1 MDLNRLLELNNNY
14 NDSHNKVVNLLQSIL
29 EKGELTEGD
38 YGDIQDNYSKNEDNY
53 NELNKAEN
61 SYMKSDFELKLET
74 LQNTKIDLDVDS
86 VLDLLTNGGRN
97 SAIYK
102 DADGNIILDAAKI
115 GDLDQVKVLV
125 DENSKKIA
133 SIVADTV
140 VEQQDG
146 TKVKLKVLFS
156 TLDQKVDGITTT
168 VGEVSG
174 VANDANSKAT
184 ANTQKI
190 SQINQ
195 TVEGITSTVKQV
207 QGVANSANGKADDAL
222 TKASQI
228 EQTVD
233 GIKTTVQNTG
243 VKVDGSIKETY
254 NEFYLSTSN
263 TTATGGSWVKTAPA
277 PQAGKYIWLR
287 DVYVTNT
294 GEKTYGN
301 PVCITGAK
309 GDKGDKGDQGVQ
321 GVPGLQGLQG
331 EQGEQ
336 GVPGPAGPTGPKG
349 PQGEKGDPGLQ
360 GLQGERGEQGIPGK
374 PGKDGTDGTNGK
386 TTYFHIKY
394 SSVANPTTS
403 DQMSE
408 TPNIYIGT
416 YTDFSS
422 EDSTDP
428 KKYTW
433 YRFQGLQG
441 EKGEKGIPGVGT
453 DGKTSYLHIKY
464 SNDGGKTFTSGN
476 GETPG
481 NYIGTYTDFVAD
493 DSMTVSKYT
502 WAKIKGE
509 TGAKGDKG
517 DQGLQGLQGERGEQG
532 IPGKPG
538 KDGTNGTNGKTS
550 YFHIKY
556 SSVANPTTTNQMSE
570 TPNTYIG
577 TYTDFNSDDSTDPK
591 KYTWHR
597 FQGLQGEKGE
607 RGIPGVGTDGKTSYL
622 HIKYSN
628 DGGKTFTSNNGE
640 TVGSYIGTYTDFSQN
655 DSTTVSEYTWAKI
668 KGDTG
673 AKGDKGEQGEKGNP
687 GTPGKDGTDGNTSY
701 FHIKYSSVANPTT
714 ASQMSE
720 TPNTYIG
727 TYVDFTKNDSDDPKK
742 YTWYRFQGLQ
752 GAKGD
757 QGIPGVGKDG
767 KTSYLHIKY
776 SNDGGK
782 TFTANNGE
790 TVGTHIGTCTDFN
803 SNDPTTVGSY
813 TWAKIK
819 GETGAK
825 GDTGAS
831 GTGIASITEEYY
843 LSTSKTEQTGGSWTT
858 TAPTWSVGKYIWT
871 RSKIVY
877 KNPTSTAYTTPVC
890 DSSWEAVNGIQI
902 GGRNLVL
909 NSDVLGNSFLVAG
922 GYKGERSVVTDPDAK
937 CGKHVEFKC
946 TTAGAGPHTQIF
958 DKTPDKVGKVY
969 TWSFWAKA
977 SVEKTGNL
985 GSEAGGLKAVR
996 LTTSWQKFT
1005 HTWTFTDTQYSS
1017 FTWYL
1022 AWKVGEI
1029 LYVRDLKIEEGNQA
1043 TDWTPAPEDVSSAIG
1058 NNIKTVD
1065 VQYYLSTSNTALQGG
1080 TWTTTAPTWVNG
1092 KYMWSK
1098 TVTTLAN
1105 GTVKESKP
1113 TCIAGAKGDTGAKGD
1128 KGEQGTQGIGV
1139 KQVQILYFVHDSKTS
1154 APSTTATGWSTSI
1167 PAYQTGKYLWQ
1178 VNKITYTNNSTA
1190 FTTPVYLSS
1199 WEAENKAETAVSIAN
1214 QTSDKFEWI
1223 VKKGSTASG
1232 IQLTD
1237 KAIEAI
1243 ANSNIKLKAKQI
1255 TLEGLVTANGN
1266 FKILED
1272 GSIEATNGK
1281 FTGEIN
1287 ADKGKI
1293 SSDLEVDGMNVSGNL
1308 SVDTLD
1314 VRQIN
1319 CPNLAVGLT
1328 SDIKITV
1335 NPGATNA
1342 TNVFANG
1349 ATFTSMQ
1356 TCIES
1361 IPKNL
1366 NGYTVYIS
1374 VASQIS
1380 ENISFKGFNGG
1391 VLDIKFN
1398 ADCLGYIAGYNCSAQ
1413 LLIQGTGSSTQTLVS
1428 NYRTTGNVNM
1438 RVAGN
1443 ATANLVQTVPP
1454 GAVLLL
1460 TNIDS
1465 NGWGYTTYNG
1475 KSGWMSTNT
1484 SYMVKDEVYQT
1495 TGSSTAVKPSTL
1507 VALDNQYYATGF
1519 TNCSYVSLY
1528 KMEIY
1533 GKTGN
1538 DANWAIGSEHN
1549 SFVRTSTLKITA
1561 SENGFYS
1568 ANGGRIYEFS
1578 TNGKVNKIAQKA
1590 RNGGTIYIND
1600 GTTLNGTMSKDNSS
1614 QIIYNSSG
1622 VTQDTSSNVG
1632 TNDNTSTATSSVTI
1646 YSTGGNSY
1654 RHNVYTGWKN
1664 DNTVRQGD
1672 YGYGDCDGIWLFGTQ
1687 FASKLKG
1694 MNVTK
1699 ITLTV
1704 TRQNG
1709 GIYGAVTSTL
1719 KMHNYS
1725 SQPGGAPTYVSG
1737 WSKTFSLAVN
1747 NTTTITITDS
1757 AVLTAIKNGTC
1768 QGFGLQGAYDSSHYA
1783 VFSGNCTLTATIH

>member
-1 MDLNRLLELNNNY
+1 MDLDRLLQLNNNY
-14 NDSHNKVVNLLQSIL
+14 NDSHNKVVNLLQAIL

-38 YGDIQDNYSKNEDNY
+38 YGDIQNNYSQNENNY

-61 SYMKSDFELKLET
+61 DYMKSDFELKLET
-74 LQNTKIDLDVDS
+74 LQNTKIDLDIDS

-102 DADGNIILDAAKI
+102 DADGNIVLDAARI
-115 GDLDQVKVLV
+115 GELNQVKVLV
-125 DENSKKIA
+125 DENNKKIA

-140 VEQQDG
+140 VEQKDG

-207 QGVANSANGKADDAL
+207 QGVANTANGKADDAL

-243 VKVDGSIKETY
+243 AKVDGSIKETY

-263 TTATGGSWVKTAPA
+263 TTVTGGSWVQTAPA

-294 GEKTYGN
+294 GDKTYGN

-309 GDKGDKGDQGVQ
+309 GDKGDKGDQGPQ
-321 GVPGLQGLQG
+321 GVQ
-331 EQGEQ
+331 
-336 GVPGPAGPTGPKG
+336 
-349 PQGEKGDPGLQ
+349 GLQ
-360 GLQGERGEQGIPGK
+360 GLQGERGEQGISGK
-374 PGKDGTDGTNGK
+374 PGKDGTNGTNGTNGK

-394 SSVANPTTS
+394 SSIENPTTS
-403 DQMSE
+403 AQMSE

-416 YTDFSS
+416 YTDFSPT
-422 EDSTDP
+422 DSTDP
-428 KKYTW
+428 KNYTW

-441 EKGEKGIPGVGT
+441 EKGEKGIPGK
-453 DGKTSYLHIKY
+453 DGDGRTSYLHIKY
-464 SNDGGKTFTSGN
+464 SNDGGKTFTSNN

-517 DQGLQGLQGERGEQG
+517 DRGLQGLQGEQGEQG

-538 KDGTNGTNGKTS
+538 KDGVNGTNGTNGKTS

-556 SSVANPTTTNQMSE
+556 SSVENPTTSSQMSE

-577 TYTDFNSDDSTDPK
+577 TYTDFTQSD
-591 KYTWHR
+591 
-597 FQGLQGEKGE
+597 
-607 RGIPGVGTDGKTSYL
+607 
-622 HIKYSN
+622 SN
-628 DGGKTFTSNNGE
+628 
-640 TVGSYIGTYTDFSQN
+640 
-655 DSTTVSEYTWAKI
+655 
-668 KGDTG
+668 
-673 AKGDKGEQGEKGNP
+673 
-687 GTPGKDGTDGNTSY
+687 
-701 FHIKYSSVANPTT
+701 
-714 ASQMSE
+714 
-720 TPNTYIG
+720 
-727 TYVDFTKNDSDDPKK
+727 DPKK

-752 GAKGD
+752 GAKGE
-757 QGIPGVGKDG
+757 QGIPGIGKDG

-803 SNDPTTVGSY
+803 SNDPTSVGSY

-825 GDTGAS
+825 GDTG
-831 GTGIASITEEYY
+831 
-843 LSTSKTEQTGGSWTT
+843 
-858 TAPTWSVGKYIWT
+858 
-871 RSKIVY
+871 
-877 KNPTSTAYTTPVC
+877 
-890 DSSWEAVNGIQI
+890 
-902 GGRNLVL
+902 
-909 NSDVLGNSFLVAG
+909 
-922 GYKGERSVVTDPDAK
+922 
-937 CGKHVEFKC
+937 
-946 TTAGAGPHTQIF
+946 
-958 DKTPDKVGKVY
+958 
-969 TWSFWAKA
+969 
-977 SVEKTGNL
+977 
-985 GSEAGGLKAVR
+985 
-996 LTTSWQKFT
+996 
-1005 HTWTFTDTQYSS
+1005 
-1017 FTWYL
+1017 
-1022 AWKVGEI
+1022 
-1029 LYVRDLKIEEGNQA
+1029 
-1043 TDWTPAPEDVSSAIG
+1043 
-1058 NNIKTVD
+1058 
-1065 VQYYLSTSNTALQGG
+1065 
-1080 TWTTTAPTWVNG
+1080 
-1092 KYMWSK
+1092 
-1098 TVTTLAN
+1098 
-1105 GTVKESKP
+1105 
-1113 TCIAGAKGDTGAKGD
+1113 
-1128 KGEQGTQGIGV
+1128 EQGTQGIGV
-1139 KQVQILYFVHDSKTS
+1139 KQVQVLYFIHTSKTS
-1154 APSTTATGWSTSI
+1154 APSTSASGWTTSI

-1190 FTTPVYLSS
+1190 FTTPVYISS

-1214 QTSDKFEWI
+1214 QTSEKFEWI

-1232 IQLTD
+1232 ILLTD

-1243 ANSNIKLKAKQI
+1243 ANSNIKLKASQI
-1255 TLEGLVTANGN
+1255 TLEGIVTANTN
-1266 FKILED
+1266 FKILSD
-1272 GSIEATNGK
+1272 GSVEAKNANITGK
-1281 FTGEIN
+1281 IN
-1287 ADKGKI
+1287 ATSGKI
-1293 SSDLEVDGMNVSGNL
+1293 SSDLEVEGMNVSGNL
-1308 SVDTLD
+1308 SADTIN

-1319 CPNLAVGLT
+1319 CPNLVTGLT
-1328 SDIKITV
+1328 DNVNITV

-1342 TNVFANG
+1342 NNIFVNNG
-1349 ATFTSMQ
+1349 VFTSLQ
-1356 TCIES
+1356 NCIES

-1366 NGYTVYIS
+1366 NGYIVTITVS
-1374 VASQIS
+1374 SQIT
-1380 ENISFKGFNGG
+1380 ENITIKGFNGG
-1391 VLDIKFN
+1391 TIQIQFKGN
-1398 ADCLGYIAGYNCSAQ
+1398 NYGYILCSNCSAEI
-1413 LLIQGTGSSTQTLVS
+1413 LMRGTGTTSQTLVS
-1428 NYRTTGNVNM
+1428 NYKTTGNVNM

-1443 ATANLVQTVPP
+1443 ASANLVQTVPP
-1454 GAVLLL
+1454 GAKLLL

-1495 TGSSTAVKPSTL
+1495 TGTSTAIQPSNLITQDSKNYA
-1507 VALDNQYYATGF
+1507 VVFRSCPYAALFN
-1519 TNCSYVSLY
+1519 V
-1528 KMEIY
+1528 EVY
-1533 GKTGN
+1533 GKTGSATN
-1538 DANWAIGSEHN
+1538 YAVGSIRGSYVELEN
-1549 SFVRTSTLKITA
+1549 MKICG
-1561 SENGFYS
+1561 SENGV
-1568 ANGGRIYEFS
+1568 AAERGGRIFES
-1578 TNGKVNKIAQKA
+1578 NVTGKVNGIAQNA
-1590 RNGGTIYIND
+1590 NHSGTIYIQD
-1600 GTTLNGTMSKDNSS
+1600 GKTVNGTMSKDNSS
-1614 QIIYNSSG
+1614 QIIYSSSG

-1632 TNDNTSTATSSVTI
+1632 TNNNTSTTESNVTI

-1687 FASKLKG
+1687 FANKLKDK
-1694 MNVTK
+1694 NVTK

-1704 TRQNG
+1704 TRQQG
-1709 GIYGAVTSTL
+1709 GVYGAVTSTL
-1719 KMHNYS
+1719 KMHNHS
-1725 SQPGGAPTYVSG
+1725 SQPGGAPAYVSG
-1737 WSKTFSLAVN
+1737 WSNTFSVAVN